1 MERSAWK
8 ALLNPSKY
16 NEVASK
22 GRFGDSELRM
32 IQGTPQHVNEFEAD
46 IIDEFGEQGE
56 NFVDSIGSGTT
67 NPETGLEE
75 NFLTLFGYALGT
87 AASLGVIGA
96 GIGAGNYLYNEY
108 QKAEEAEE
116 EAENIVES
124 GLQDLGK
131 QSQEY
136 LGGSGGKGLIAE
148 SADLK
153 RTGQALDMT
162 SKLNALDNVKAK
174 SDLVGSGSIDMNKS
188 MMNRQYGTTMTELSL
203 GEERERKDYIAD
215 LKRQSRQ
222 LQLDYL
228 SATGE
233 SYDGG
238 EGLDYL
244 DDLFSSYEL

>member
-16 NEVASK
+16 NKVASK

-32 IQGTPQHVNEFEAD
+32 IQGTPQHVNKFEAD

-75 NFLTLFGYALGT
+75 NFLFSLGAIASWAIAGT
-87 AASLGVIGA
+87 AAA
-96 GIGAGNYLYNEY
+96 ATGNYLYNEY
-108 QKAEEAEE
+108 QKSEEAKE
-116 EAENIVES
+116 EAGNVVES
-124 GLQDLGK
+124 GLQDIGK

-148 SADLK
+148 SMDLK
-153 RTGQALDMT
+153 RTGQALSMT
-162 SKLNALDNVKAK
+162 SKQDALQNVAAK
-174 SDLVGSGSIDMNKS
+174 SDLVGSGTIDMNKS
-188 MMNRQYGTTMTELSL
+188 MMNREYGTTMTELSL
-203 GEERERKDYIAD
+203 GEEREKKDYIAD

>member
-1 MERSAWK
+1 MEKSAWK

-32 IQGTPQHVNEFEAD
+32 IQGTPQHVNKFEAD
-46 IIDEFGEQGE
+46 IIDEFGKQGE
-56 NFVDSIGSGTT
+56 DFVDSIGSGTT

-75 NFLTLFGYALGT
+75 NFLFGLGT
-87 AASLGVIGA
+87 LVSSLIVAGTAGV
-96 GIGAGNYLYNEY
+96 GNYLYNEY
-108 QKAEEAEE
+108 QKGQEAEE

-136 LGGSGGKGLIAE
+136 LGGSGGKGLIAK

-162 SKLNALDNVKAK
+162 SKLNALDNVEAK